1 MATSILNRKAILLAA
16 GLALSAVSAVA
27 SDYQPYPDTSPGTV
41 YRWKTYAVD
50 DHGGKKLRGIY
61 IDTIEGKTLIGEH
74 EYVVVKR
81 INPEK
86 KPLSN
91 IIYRCDKQVFG
102 ILLGPSEQSLLV
114 HWKGAPSE
122 GQSWMSGAQKIVTR
136 GQADV
141 EAEGTVYR
149 DCWVL
154 DQFDNGQLV
163 NRSYFNRDDGWV
175 ESVRYTNG
183 KLVGFTFRLP
193 EGVDQ

>member
-1 MATSILNRKAILLAA
+1 MATSTSNLKAILLAA
-16 GLALSAVSAVA
+16 GLAFLARSAAA
-27 SDYQPYPDTSPGTV
+27 SDYQPYPDTSPGAT
-41 YRWKTYAVD
+41 YRWKTYVVD

-114 HWKGAPSE
+114 HWKGTPSE

-193 EGVDQ
+193 QGS